1 MQIITGATGT
11 AHVQA
16 EDDRAMNYGLSGRN
30 GILLSDGF
38 EWTDKKVYNAKY
50 GVLAA
55 KQPNTNTVVIYEG
68 DYILQGCQG
77 RINYGESETFDIEP
91 GTAGYNRVDYIVVH
105 YHRDELGVESMNLEL
120 IKGTPTPTGSTIA
133 LPTVPT
139 GNIYKGDTDAYGE
152 LYAIQLN
159 GTDVSVVRRAP
170 YLLSSEATSDL
181 LTALYSI
188 NETISGVSSSI
199 SSAATSA
206 AANITITDSLGTH
219 LNPNVT
225 LEAVGNSLLQIC
237 DASKLLTGLA
247 DNINSN
253 TYSWETPLMTLFKEV

>member
-1 MQIITGATGT
+1 MKIITGATGT

-16 EDDRAMNYGLSGRN
+16 EDDRAMNYGLSGRD

-38 EWTDKKVYNAKY
+38 EWTNKKVYNAKF
-50 GVLAA
+50 GLLAT
-55 KQPNTNTVVIYEG
+55 KHPSTNTVVIYEG

-91 GTAGYNRVDYIVVH
+91 GTAGYNRIDYIVVH

-120 IKGTPTPTGSTIA
+120 IKGTPTPIGSTIA

-139 GNIYKGDTDAYGE
+139 GDIYKGDTDAYGE
-152 LYAIQLN
+152 LYAIQLK
-159 GTDVSVVRRAP
+159 GTDVSIVRRAP
-170 YLLSSEATSDL
+170 YILSSEATSDL

-188 NETISGVSSSI
+188 NETMSDISGSI
-199 SSAATSA
+199 SSEATSA

-219 LNPNVT
+219 LDPNVT
-225 LEAVGNSLLQIC
+225 LRAVGNSLLQIC
-237 DASKLLTGLA
+237 DVLKQLTSLV
-247 DNINSN
+247 DIINSN
-253 TYSWETPLMTLFKEV
+253 AYSWGQPTMTLF

>member
-1 MQIITGATGT
+1 MKIITGATGI

-16 EDDRAMNYGLSGRN
+16 EDDRAMHYGLSGRD

-38 EWTDKKVYNAKY
+38 EWTTGSNKKTYNAKF
-50 GVLAA
+50 GLLAA
-55 KQPNTNTVVIYEG
+55 KHPSTNTVVIYEG

-91 GTAGYNRVDYIVVH
+91 GTAGYNRIDYIVVH

-120 IKGTPTPTGSTIA
+120 IKGTPTPAGSTIA

-139 GNIYKGDTDAYGE
+139 GNIYKGDMDAYGE
-152 LYAIQLN
+152 LYAIQLT
-159 GTDVSVVRRAP
+159 GTDVSIVRRAP

-181 LTALYSI
+181 LSALYSI
-188 NETISGVSSSI
+188 NETMSGVSSSI

-237 DASKLLTGLA
+237 DALKLLTGLV

-253 TYSWETPLMTLFKEV
+253 AYSWETPLMTLF

>member
-16 EDDRAMNYGLSGRN
+16 EDDRALNYGLSGRN

-38 EWTDKKVYNAKY
+38 EWAENSNKKIYRAKY

-55 KQPNTNTVVIYEG
+55 KHPSTNTVAIYEG
-68 DYILQGCQG
+68 DYVLQGCQG

-91 GTAGYNRVDYIVVH
+91 GTAGYNRVDYIIVH

-133 LPTVPT
+133 LPTVPA
-139 GNIYKGDTDAYGE
+139 GDIYKGDADAYGE
-152 LYAIQLN
+152 LYAIQLK
-159 GTDVSVVRRAP
+159 GTDVSIVRRAP

-181 LTALYSI
+181 LSALYGI
-188 NETISGVSSSI
+188 NETIGGISGSI
-199 SSAATSA
+199 SSAATTA
-206 AANITITDSLGTH
+206 AANITVTDSLGTH

-225 LEAVGNSLLQIC
+225 LEAVGNSLLQVC
-237 DASKLLTGLA
+237 DALKLLTDVV
-247 DNINSN
+247 DNINQN
-253 TYSWETPLMTLFKEV
+253 KYSWEQPLMTLL

>member
-1 MQIITGATGT
+1 MKIITGATGG

-38 EWTDKKVYNAKY
+38 EWTGKKIYGAKY

-55 KQPNTNTVVIYEG
+55 KHPSTNTVAIYEG
-68 DYILQGCQG
+68 DYVLQGCQG

-120 IKGTPTPTGSTIA
+120 VKGTSTPAGSTIA
-133 LPTVPT
+133 LPTVPA
-139 GNIYKGDTDAYGE
+139 GDIYKGDRDAYGE
-152 LYAIQLN
+152 LYAIQLK
-159 GTDVSVVRRAP
+159 GTDVSIVRRAP

-181 LTALYSI
+181 LSALYEI
-188 NETISGVSSSI
+188 NETLGDISSSI
-199 SSAATSA
+199 SSEATTA
-206 AANITITDSLGTH
+206 AASISVKGSPGGLKSD
-219 LNPNVT
+219 VT
-225 LEAVGNSLLQIC
+225 LVDVGNALLQLC
-237 DASKLLTGLA
+237 NVLKSLTSLA
-247 DNINSN
+247 DSINQN
-253 TYSWETPLMTLFKEV
+253 KYGWEQPPMTLL

>member
-1 MQIITGATGT
+1 MKIITGATGT

-16 EDDRAMNYGLSGRN
+16 EDDRAMNYAVSGRN

-55 KQPNTNTVVIYEG
+55 KQPSTNTIAIYEG

-105 YHRDELGVESMNLEL
+105 YHKDELGVESMNLEL

-139 GNIYKGDTDAYGE
+139 GDIYKGDTDVYGE
-152 LYAIQLN
+152 LYAIQLK
-159 GTDVSVVRRAP
+159 GTDVSIVRRAP

-188 NETISGVSSSI
+188 NETMSDISGSI
-199 SSAATSA
+199 SSEATSA
-206 AANITITDSLGTH
+206 ATKITITDSLGTH
-219 LNPNVT
+219 LDPNVT
-225 LEAVGNSLLQIC
+225 LQAVGNSLLRIC
-237 DASKLLTGLA
+237 DALKLLTGLVN
-247 DNINSN
+247 NINSN
-253 TYSWETPLMTLFKEV
+253 TYSWDPPVMTLF

>member
-1 MQIITGATGT
+1 MKIITGATGT

-38 EWTDKKVYNAKY
+38 EWTASSNKKTYNAKF
-50 GVLAA
+50 GLLAA
-55 KQPNTNTVVIYEG
+55 KHPSTNTVVIYEG

-77 RINYGESETFDIEP
+77 RINYGESETFNIEP

-133 LPTVPT
+133 LPTVPA
-139 GNIYKGDTDAYGE
+139 GDIYKGDMDAYGE
-152 LYAIQLN
+152 LYAIQLK
-159 GTDVSVVRRAP
+159 GTDVSIVRRAP
-170 YLLSSEATSDL
+170 YILSSEATSDL

-188 NETISGVSSSI
+188 NDTMSDISGSI
-199 SSAATSA
+199 SSEATSA
-206 AANITITDSLGTH
+206 AAKITITDSLGTH
-219 LNPNVT
+219 LDPNVT
-225 LEAVGNSLLQIC
+225 LQAVGNSLLQIC
-237 DASKLLTGLA
+237 DVLKQLTSLV
-247 DNINSN
+247 DIINSN
-253 TYSWETPLMTLFKEV
+253 AYSWEPPLVTLF